1 LKSALAAL
9 PFSPLSD
16 SIVSA
21 PLSSSDFSFQLSTFN
36 FSSGPLISA
45 FNFQLSAFLQGL
57 LFQLSTFSFQ
67 LSAFNFQLFFSAAL
81 APMLAI
87 GNPMTNGNAKTY
99 GISCLKF
106 LNAASGGCP
115 RTHVKRSRPTVTK
128 PS

>member
-57 LFQLSTFSFQ
+57 LFQ